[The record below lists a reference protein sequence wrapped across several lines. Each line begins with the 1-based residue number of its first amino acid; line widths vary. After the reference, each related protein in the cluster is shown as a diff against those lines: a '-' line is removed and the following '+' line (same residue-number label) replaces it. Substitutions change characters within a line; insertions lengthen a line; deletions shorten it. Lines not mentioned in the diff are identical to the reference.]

1 MDKRRLAI
9 ASGFALVL
17 PVSFAPRAH
26 ADRAPVSPLA
36 PVAAVS
42 STSAPRLEFPPFVR
56 LTSSDAFGLVGANL
70 RLQLARPLAPYVEGQ
85 LGDGVSASRP
95 DGALM
100 IPGTPIGL
108 NAAAGAGWMYMRGV
122 ELGVDVQRF
131 RTGYVSIALGWLRST
146 WPVGGFDRND
156 RLVAT
161 DVSRDGVV
169 FKIGF
174 SF

>member
-1 MDKRRLAI
+1 MNERRFAL
-9 ASGFALVL
+9 ASGLALVL
-17 PVSFAPRAH
+17 SLSFVPRAR
-26 ADRAPVSPLA
+26 ADQAPISPLA
-36 PVAAVS
+36 RVATVS
-42 STSAPRLEFPPFVR
+42 NTSVPRLEVPTFVR
-56 LTSSDAFGLVGANL
+56 LTAAHAFGLVGANL
-70 RLQLARPLAPYVEGQ
+70 RLQLARPLAPYVEGRMA
-85 LGDGVSASRP
+85 DGVAASRP

-108 NAAAGAGWMYMRGV
+108 SGAVGAGWMYTRGV
-122 ELGVDVQRF
+122 DLGVDVQRF
-131 RTGYVSIALGWLRST
+131 RAGYVSIALGWLRST

-169 FKIGF
+169 FKVGL